1 MALDDCALAST
12 LDPVRERFVREYH
25 ATGNASEAYR
35 RAKPHAAKWKAE
47 TLHVKACNMLKE
59 DKVQIR
65 LEELQAEAAVR
76 HNITVDSITEMLK
89 EDREK
94 AHAAGQI
101 GAAVSAS
108 MGLAKLHG
116 LIVDKQEQ
124 RRIAGDGDIASIPT
138 DELETIVRAG
148 LAGAA
153 AAAKGPTEPGSVH

>member
-1 MALDDCALAST
+1 MATDDRGLAPK
-12 LDPVRERFVREYH
+12 LEPAREKFVQEYH
-25 ATGNASEAYR
+25 ATGNASEALR
-35 RAKPHAAKWKAE
+35 RAYPNACKWKEAS
-47 TLHVKACNMLKE
+47 VNVRASRMLA
-59 DKVQIR
+59 DAKVLLR

-116 LIVDKQEQ
+116 LVKDKSQNELTF
-124 RRIAGDGDIASIPT
+124 AGDALIKPIINVSLTRDKS
-138 DELETIVRAG
+138 
-148 LAGAA
+148 
-153 AAAKGPTEPGSVH
+153 

>member
-1 MALDDCALAST
+1 MLVDDCALAPR
-12 LDPVRERFVREYH
+12 LDPVRERFAQEYH
-25 ATGNASEAYR
+25 ATGNASEALR

-47 TLHVKACNMLKE
+47 TVHKHASEMLLTGE
-59 DKVQIR
+59 VQGR
-65 LEELQAEAAVR
+65 LEALQAEAAQR

-116 LIVDKQEQ
+116 LIVDKQ
-124 RRIAGDGDIASIPT
+124 
-138 DELETIVRAG
+138 
-148 LAGAA
+148 
-153 AAAKGPTEPGSVH
+153 